1 MVTVTGLGAAMLL
14 FTQISAGAIV
24 AHAKEVD
31 LAIQDL
37 SANVSMVIT
46 AEGQERK
53 RVFRL
58 RMRREGVNYR
68 ALITLQEPPEM
79 EGTQFLV
86 VAARGERNRQWA
98 YFPDLDLVRQIA
110 GRDQDDPFLGSDVT
124 YSDLAGGAHL
134 DDLVHRLIREE
145 DIDGV
150 PCYVMEGIPRREI
163 VYGKLR
169 GWVRKDNF
177 VTIRAVFFDRFG
189 ERVKEARMTDV
200 REVHGVPLAH
210 RIEVES
216 FVDRSR
222 TILTFDEVGIN
233 VGLAPGLF
241 SEESLGRVEN

>member
-14 FTQISAGAIV
+14 AQISAGAIV
-24 AHAKEVD
+24 AHVKEVD

-37 SANVSMVIT
+37 SANVSMAIT
-46 AEGQERK
+46 AEGRERN

-58 RMRREGVNYR
+58 QMRREGVNYR

-124 YSDLAGGAHL
+124 YADLAGGAHL
-134 DDLVHRLIREE
+134 DDLVHRLIGEE

-150 PCYVMEGIPRREI
+150 PCYVMEGVPRREI

-177 VTIRAVFFDRFG
+177 VTIRAVFFDRYG
-189 ERVKEARMTDV
+189 ERMKEARMTDV
-200 REVHGVPLAH
+200 REIHGVPLAH
-210 RIEVES
+210 RIEMES
-216 FVDRSR
+216 FIDRSR
-222 TILTFDEVGIN
+222 TTLTFDQVGIN